1 MEKEGYE
8 KFQNLILA
16 LEDKYSKNG
25 DLLITRKKGKR
36 QSVRVSTW
44 VNEEAKIECQE
55 KVRDYLASIFPEG
68 TSTDP
73 RKHFDFI
80 KRYLGI
86 DESGITKVVPL
97 QEKLNEFK
105 TGLEKIAS
113 ESLTKEEMITRV
125 KELLDELAG
134 VKINFALLAAKN
146 WIESPNFPSV
156 TSFNRLIKAYRLG
169 ISPGDIMG
177 KTSAKELY
185 PEYKTFL
192 KSIENL
198 PIEDRIVQLRS
209 KFKQVFGVD
218 LDKINKEWYGSN
230 RGDRFP
236 CADSLRAV
244 LKSWGVGL
252 TQIFPNFYQDSLF
265 KFHKFHIICS
275 QVQQKYEAGLI
286 NRENL
291 LKIFRQFLMEE
302 YKIYTGKDL
311 ELSQVNTKTWS
322 ALDLLR

>member
-1 MEKEGYE
+1 MCKICYNLEIMTSEIKLQSALTKQISLETMEKEGYE

-44 VNEEAKIECQE
+44 VNENAKKECQE
-55 KVRDYLASIFPEG
+55 KVRDYLAPIFPEG

-80 KRYLGI
+80 KRHLGI

-113 ESLTKEEMITRV
+113 EILSESLDQEETIARV
-125 KELLDELAG
+125 KKLLDELAG

-156 TSFNRLIKAYRLG
+156 TSFNRLIKEYRLG

-177 KTSAKELY
+177 KTSAKEPY

-192 KSIENL
+192 ESIENL

-252 TQIFPNFYQDSLF
+252 TQIFPNFYLDSLF
-265 KFHKFHIICS
+265 KFHIIS
-275 QVQQKYEAGLI
+275 Y
-286 NRENL
+286 NL
-291 LKIFRQFLMEE
+291 
-302 YKIYTGKDL
+302 
-311 ELSQVNTKTWS
+311 
-322 ALDLLR
+322 